1 MNLVPV
7 IAFSTS
13 IITTSAAAL
22 PPLRDV
28 PEIDD
33 SMLWVALAVEISD
46 RCESIEPRTF
56 RGLTYLWQL
65 KSRAAELG
73 YSDADIEAYA
83 DSRTEKERILASAD
97 EGAGGQI
104 EDQAPVDLRVEAEVE
119 VIESLVGIPESG
131 LLAPPFEQAIGAAG
145 EFIGDQ
151 ARDQVDRRHG
161 FGLSLMQPGFQHGGH
176 AAQAKLPQ
184 RTLQFNE
191 IHDSFSSLV
200 FSAMKSRYRVSW
212 RISGST

>member
-46 RCESIEPRTF
+46 RCETIEPRTF

-83 DSRTEKERILASAD
+83 DSRTEKERIRTRGEAYVRARGLNPEID
-97 EGAGGQI
+97 R
-104 EDQAPVDLRVEAEVE
+104 DLCKLGRRE
-119 VIESLVGIPESG
+119 IKKGS
-131 LLAPPFEQAIGAAG
+131 QIGA
-145 EFIGDQ
+145 
-151 ARDQVDRRHG
+151 
-161 FGLSLMQPGFQHGGH
+161 LLK
-176 AAQAKLPQ
+176 AK
-184 RTLQFNE
+184 
-191 IHDSFSSLV
+191 
-200 FSAMKSRYRVSW
+200 
-212 RISGST
+212 